1 MLEGHKSGVLS
12 VGGGDGPQ
20 RDARKLFGVTGCS
33 VSSRRAGSKAGCVVD
48 MYGVAP
54 LKRANLWDVT
64 DVASFVR
71 RTL

>member
-1 MLEGHKSGVLS
+1 M
-12 VGGGDGPQ
+12 
-20 RDARKLFGVTGCS
+20 
-33 VSSRRAGSKAGCVVD
+33 AGCIVD

>member
-1 MLEGHKSGVLS
+1 M
-12 VGGGDGPQ
+12 
-20 RDARKLFGVTGCS
+20 
-33 VSSRRAGSKAGCVVD
+33 AGCIVN
-48 MYGVAP
+48 MYRVAP